1 MVKFLATI
9 LLSLFCAFA
18 HAQADSPPT
27 ASRILLT
34 ADRYYYVNCSTG
46 NDANRGTA
54 LAPWLTLAHAYNY
67 ARNHLDLGGRYSIF
81 VKLQTNCVGQN
92 VMSGPLVGQRT
103 PNQFM
108 FLGDCADHAAVT
120 LSANGNN
127 QALAYATNEARF
139 AVRCMTL
146 AAADG
151 GSAFLVSSGTLQAG
165 DVSLT
170 GDNANSWVDVAG
182 PRSEFVGIGALSFR
196 SAGRT
201 NIGFVAEDYGMI
213 ALPVPLICVGATV
226 FSAFAQADLGGIID
240 ASNATV
246 THGACKGLKYRAVLN
261 GIVFTGGT
269 HDPKFFPG
277 DAPGEDNTEGQYQ

>member
-1 MVKFLATI
+1 MMVRFLAII
-9 LLSLFCAFA
+9 LLSLFCVSAR
-18 HAQADSPPT
+18 AQAESGPDG
-27 ASRILLT
+27 SRILLT

-46 NDANRGTA
+46 NDANPGTA
-54 LAPWLTLAHAYNY
+54 SAPWLTLAHAYNY

-81 VKLQTNCVGQN
+81 VKLQTNCAGQN

-103 PNQFM
+103 PRHFM

-120 LSANGNN
+120 LSTSGNN
-127 QALAYATNEARF
+127 QFLMYASNEARF

-151 GSAFLVSSGTLQAG
+151 GSAFLVTSGTLEAG

-182 PRSEFVGIGALSFR
+182 PRSNFVGLGALSFR

-213 ALPVPLICVGATV
+213 ALPVPLICTGATV
-226 FSAFAQADLGGIID
+226 FGAFAQADLGGIID

-246 THGACKGLKYRAVLN
+246 THGACKGQRYRAISN

-277 DAPGEDNTEGQYQ
+277 DAPGVDSQGEYQ